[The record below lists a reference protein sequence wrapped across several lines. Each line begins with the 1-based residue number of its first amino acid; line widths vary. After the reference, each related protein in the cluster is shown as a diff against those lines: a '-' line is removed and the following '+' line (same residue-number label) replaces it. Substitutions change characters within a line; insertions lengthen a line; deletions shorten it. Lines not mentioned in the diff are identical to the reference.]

1 MNVVK
6 AIIIMGC
13 TLSHGAKGDHTRRRS
28 ASALQVIAPDP
39 DLGWR
44 LMPRSIA
51 STVNPNQFVSFIDPE
66 TGRFVFSEILNSY
79 PLYPEGPRL
88 CFFNDRSGQFFAV
101 DLATLAINISVR
113 AEKLARQFGVAPS
126 EAAQNSGV
134 AIVEN
139 NNSLSTTTTVVVSSS
154 QHNTTPTNNNGQDDD
169 PHRSSPKVYE
179 LLRVPD
185 CGWTLTDRSPAESN
199 SESRRASGVIES
211 ERGGDVK
218 VRQQHL
224 ERIGGLRAAVDVPT
238 VGMNIAE
245 QLHRLERK
253 QDASNPLPFSAFG
266 WKVNLSGALQS
277 HRVQVTSP
285 AGELLYLVPEELI
298 MNVTQW
304 VQQTYFTS
312 AAF

>member
-1 MNVVK
+1 
-6 AIIIMGC
+6 MGC
-13 TLSHGAKGDHTRRRS
+13 TLSHGAKGDTRRGS
-28 ASALQVIAPDP
+28 CSSSALQVIAPDP

-44 LMPRSIA
+44 LMPRNIA

-66 TGRFVFSEILNSY
+66 TGRFISSEVLNSY

-126 EAAQNSGV
+126 EA
-134 AIVEN
+134 
-139 NNSLSTTTTVVVSSS
+139 NNSNTPAMVNSPNSNHSSTE
-154 QHNTTPTNNNGQDDD
+154 DD
-169 PHRSSPKVYE
+169 PHRSSQKIYE

-185 CGWTLTDRSPAESN
+185 CGWSLTDRCPDCTEN
-199 SESRRASGVIES
+199 SRRVSGVTES
-211 ERGGDVK
+211 ERGDIK
-218 VRQQHL
+218 TRQQHL

-266 WKVNLSGALQS
+266 WKVNLSGAYLQSS